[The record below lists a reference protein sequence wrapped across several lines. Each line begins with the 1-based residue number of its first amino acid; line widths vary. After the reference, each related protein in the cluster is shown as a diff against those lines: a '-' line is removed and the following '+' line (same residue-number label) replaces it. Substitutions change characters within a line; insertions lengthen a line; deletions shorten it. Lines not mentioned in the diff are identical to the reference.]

1 MHELAPLVAHYGL
14 ALIFANVLLEQLGA
28 PLPAIPTLIV
38 AGALTA
44 DGSLVAGAV
53 FAAAVVAG
61 TLGDAVW
68 FLAGRLQGHRVLR
81 LLCRISLS
89 PDSCVRQAEVRF
101 ERWGGFTLTASKF
114 IPGLSI
120 VGPPL
125 AGALRLGWS
134 AYLFW
139 NTLGIALWAGV
150 AIGAG
155 WIFHAQVDAALAGL
169 ERFGLWAI
177 AFLGALLGAYIAF
190 KWWERVSF
198 YRALRVA
205 RVSVE
210 ELSRLMAR
218 DEGTV
223 VVDVRSPASRQTDP
237 RFIPGSLALDEIDA
251 PHLEALPRD
260 HEVVF
265 YCTCPNEASAAA
277 VAKKLMALG
286 YTRVRPLEGGL
297 DAWIDA
303 GHAVEERR
311 GNLSVTTRA

>member
-1 MHELAPLVAHYGL
+1 MHQLAPLLAQYGL

-28 PLPAIPTLIV
+28 PLPAVPTLIV
-38 AGALTA
+38 AGALSA
-44 DGSLVAGAV
+44 DGSLAAWAV
-53 FAAAVVAG
+53 FAAALVAG

-89 PDSCVRQAEVRF
+89 PDSCVRQAEVSF
-101 ERWGGFTLTASKF
+101 DRWGGFTLTASKF

-125 AGALRLGWS
+125 AGALRLGWG
-134 AYLFW
+134 AFLIW
-139 NTLGIALWAGV
+139 NTLGIALWAGI

-155 WIFHAQVDAALAGL
+155 WILHAQIDAALADLG
-169 ERFGLWAI
+169 RIGVWAL
-177 AFLGALLGAYIAF
+177 ALLASLLGAYIAF

-210 ELSRLMAR
+210 ELSRLMAC
-218 DEGTV
+218 DKGTV
-223 VVDVRSPASRQTDP
+223 VVDVRSPASRATDP
-237 RFIPGSLALDEIDA
+237 RFIPGSLALDETDA
-251 PHLEALPRD
+251 SHLAALPRD
-260 HEVVF
+260 HEIVF
-265 YCTCPNEASAAA
+265 YCTCPNEATAAA
-277 VAKKLMALG
+277 AAKKLMALG
-286 YTRVRPLEGGL
+286 YTRVRPLQGGL

-303 GHAVEERR
+303 GHAIEERR
-311 GNLSVTTRA
+311 GNLSVTTGA